1 MQETLGARIAK
12 MRKAK
17 SLTQEGL
24 AEQLGVSA
32 QAVSKWENDQSCPD
46 VMLLP
51 RLASVL
57 DTTTDV
63 LLTGDAPA
71 AARMVPE
78 PMRKKIEEMTL
89 RIYICTDGEE
99 DVRISVPLML
109 LKVVIDSGM
118 KPDVMLGTHGAAL
131 NGVDFEKLF
140 MLVESGMIGTLMEMD
155 VSDGTRIRIVV
166 E

>member
-1 MQETLGARIAK
+1 
-12 MRKAK
+12 
-17 SLTQEGL
+17 
-24 AEQLGVSA
+24 
-32 QAVSKWENDQSCPD
+32 
-46 VMLLP
+46 
-51 RLASVL
+51 
-57 DTTTDV
+57 
-63 LLTGDAPA
+63 
-71 AARMVPE
+71 
-78 PMRKKIEEMTL
+78 MRKKIEEMTL

-131 NGVDFEKLF
+131 NGVDFERLF